1 MDLTAVGVPVVT
13 GPAEGWNFWPLIGIP
28 LALLFAFR
36 WLKLRPT
43 IWIAIAAILVGLLTA
58 DFIRTWGVLPV
69 GAMGAC
75 LAAGSSIV
83 LGRLRRGHPPSD

>member
-13 GPAEGWNFWPLIGIP
+13 GPPEGWNFWPLIGIP

-36 WLKLRPT
+36 WLRLRPT
-43 IWIAIAAILVGLLTA
+43 IWIAIPAILAGLLTA
-58 DFIRTWGVLPV
+58 DIIRTWGVVPV

-75 LAAGSSIV
+75 LAVGSSIA
-83 LGRLRRGHPPSD
+83 LGRSRRGRPPSV